1 MFKFEMGQRIKVMV
15 LNVMTYGFVSE
26 RILKENVY
34 GTKISYGVTWN
45 DNFYDRVSPTERQ
58 LELYQEIM

>member
-1 MFKFEMGQRIKVMV
+1 MFKFEMGQRVKVMV
-15 LNVMTYGFVSE
+15 LNVMTYGVVSE
-26 RILKENVY
+26 RILKETLNSKEI
-34 GTKISYGVTWN
+34 TYGVTWN